1 MPNWELPNTVPLLR
15 CTKRWR
21 KKSLPPW
28 MWGMSHGLT
37 MTASSVVS
45 DNKIEYVMDWPKIPN
60 TWPKRI
66 RINISWDK
74 VLAQEYA
81 MFQLQKKKAFSP
93 CWRLSTIGALFIH
106 RSHFCVPL
114 NHDAHATSR
123 ISKIM
128 HRNLSTQQHTIKT
141 NGTMTYLCTYT
152 ISLESL
158 SFCIHV
164 LEWSSTSTSS

>member
-1 MPNWELPNTVPLLR
+1 
-15 CTKRWR
+15 
-21 KKSLPPW
+21 

-93 CWRLSTIGALFIH
+93 C
-106 RSHFCVPL
+106 
-114 NHDAHATSR
+114 
-123 ISKIM
+123 
-128 HRNLSTQQHTIKT
+128 
-141 NGTMTYLCTYT
+141 
-152 ISLESL
+152 
-158 SFCIHV
+158 
-164 LEWSSTSTSS
+164 